1 MVLALDSSSLLCL
14 LTVSSLI
21 CTSSLNFLLI
31 SSSWWSRR
39 WTLSSDEVRADRSF
53 KISAL
58 LLIRLSSKCLHSEQ
72 PACVQ
77 FNVVIH
83 VCKHHN
89 LHVQHHSLSLSLSLF
104 LPSLPTQDT
113 YTHLNFTLSCSRLL
127 DDHKHIHNSPVIS
140 AGAARGP
147 FMVSS
152 NVNPNDK
159 QRAQLK

>member
-89 LHVQHHSLSLSLSLF
+89 LHVQHHSLSLSLSLSF
-104 LPSLPTQDT
+104 SPLSLPKTHTHISISLCLVADFLMIINIFT
-113 YTHLNFTLSCSRLL
+113 THLSSQQVQQEVLSWSAQMSTLMTNKEHS
-127 DDHKHIHNSPVIS
+127 
-140 AGAARGP
+140 
-147 FMVSS
+147 
-152 NVNPNDK
+152 
-159 QRAQLK
+159 